1 MNTVLTL
8 TPNPA
13 IDASTAVD
21 RVIADRKLRCGVPRF
36 DPGGGGINVARVIH
50 RLGGDATAVFL
61 SGGPTGELLR
71 QLLERD
77 GVANYAVPCE
87 QWTRENITVVEES
100 SGHQFRFGMPGP
112 TVSRSEWNKFLELLR
127 DWQPAPQFVVAGGSL
142 PPGVPDDAFAQVA
155 RIINARGGKLVLDSS
170 GVALVKGISSG
181 VYLVKPNLR
190 ELAELA
196 GEAIVD
202 EEQLKTVAS
211 SIVERGWSEVV
222 VVSLG
227 ARGAFL
233 QTATECERIIAPIVP
248 VMSRVGAGDSMV
260 GGIVFALMNGS
271 SIHEAVRFGV
281 AAGSAAVMQHG
292 TELCHRADV
301 ERLLPQSLC
310 SDRSNQSARSVVGGP
325 HQENGSWTA
334 AHELVGHARGDEP

>member
-1 MNTVLTL
+1 MYTVITL

-13 IDASTAVD
+13 IDASTIVD
-21 RVIADRKLRCGVPRF
+21 RVIADRKLRCGSPRF

-50 RLGGDATAVFL
+50 RLGGEATALFL

-77 GVANYAVPCE
+77 GVANCPVQCE

-112 TVSRSEWNKFLELLR
+112 TVSSGEWDNFLALLR
-127 DWQPAPQFVVAGGSL
+127 EWQPAPQFVVASGSL
-142 PPGVPDDAFAQVA
+142 PPGLPADSFAQVA
-155 RIINARGGKLVLDSS
+155 RIVRDRGSKLVLDTS
-170 GVALVKGISSG
+170 GAALVSGIVPG

-196 GEAIVD
+196 GEPIAD
-202 EEQLKTVAS
+202 EEHLKEVAT

-233 QTATECERIIAPIVP
+233 RTATECERIMAPIVP
-248 VMSRVGAGDSMV
+248 VLSRVGAGDSMV
-260 GGIVFALMNGS
+260 GGIVVGLAQGWS
-271 SIHEAVRFGV
+271 VREAVRFGV
-281 AAGSAAVMQHG
+281 AAGSAAVTHAG
-292 TELCHRADV
+292 TELCHRADA
-301 ERLLPQSLC
+301 ERLFRPSLGDDEC
-310 SDRSNQSARSVVGGP
+310 PAKGAR
-325 HQENGSWTA
+325 Q
-334 AHELVGHARGDEP
+334 GDEQRSGRAYEYEHH